1 MELKILGCS
10 GGKSIGHNP
19 TSFLLDNFI
28 LIDAGTVINKVDPNQ
43 LIENIDHLI
52 LTHSHVDHISDLP
65 FLAQLAFEDKNT
77 SFTVHASGECTE
89 SVFDNIFNFR
99 IWPDL
104 FEISDT
110 KNGNLK
116 WKKYENLQTFT
127 IMDYYIKPVFVNHTV
142 PTYGLIIDDGK
153 SSFGF
158 TADTYLTDSFWEEC
172 NSKENISA
180 IIVDVS
186 FPSHMTD
193 TAESTKHLT
202 PDLLLGE
209 LEKLESKDIDIY
221 VTHIKPQLEE
231 EVKNELKDKFSGL
244 NLYILSENLTINI

>member
-10 GGKSIGHNP
+10 GGKSIGNNP
-19 TSFLLDNFI
+19 TSFLLDNQI
-28 LIDAGTVINKVDPNQ
+28 LIDAGTVINKVDPNL
-43 LIENIDHLI
+43 LIEDVGDLI
-52 LTHSHVDHISDLP
+52 LTHSHADHISDLP
-65 FLAQLAFEDKNT
+65 FLAQLAFEDKKT
-77 SFTVHASGECTE
+77 SFTVHASSECTE
-89 SVFDNIFNFR
+89 AVFENLFNFK

-104 FEISDT
+104 FDISKTND
-110 KNGNLK
+110 GNLK
-116 WKKYENLQTFT
+116 WKEYKNLKTFKVK
-127 IMDYYIKPVFVNHTV
+127 DYHIKPVFVNHTV

-172 NSKENISA
+172 NSRNNLSGV
-180 IIVDVS
+180 IVDVS

-193 TAESTKHLT
+193 TAEATRHLT

-209 LEKLESKDIDIY
+209 LEKLESRDIDIY
-221 VTHIKPQLEE
+221 ITHIKPQLQE
-231 EVKNELKDKFSGL
+231 EVKNELKEKFTGL